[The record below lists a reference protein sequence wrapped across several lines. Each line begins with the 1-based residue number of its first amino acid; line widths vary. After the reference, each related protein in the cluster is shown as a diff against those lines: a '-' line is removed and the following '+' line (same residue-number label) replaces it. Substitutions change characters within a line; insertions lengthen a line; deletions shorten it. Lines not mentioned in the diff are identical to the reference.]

1 VITVEGSILALLAQH
16 ESLAYEQIAAEL
28 EEQPERVWAALHNLR
43 ERGLVEAIPVGR
55 LEGQL
60 TTAVSYWRLTSEGR
74 SRTARG
80 D

>member
-1 VITVEGSILALLAQH
+1 VEGLILALLAQH
-16 ESLAYEQIAAEL
+16 ESLAYEQIAAQL
-28 EEQPERVWAALHNLR
+28 GEQPERVWDALHDLR
-43 ERGLVEAIPVGR
+43 ARGLVDAVPVGR

-74 SRTARG
+74 SRLARG